1 MSYGVRAP
9 HCSLWRVVWHMH
21 GPVAAAVALP
31 DLIYPRPG
39 FSTEGEGG
47 QEGPLSS
54 GCACLMEEA
63 FPQGGSGWM
72 AD

>member
-1 MSYGVRAP
+1 
-9 HCSLWRVVWHMH
+9 MH